1 MKTLF
6 RIFLVFIIL
15 LVIAVGVGYL
25 VVTRPAFQKKLV
37 ESQLPAGSSISFVKI
52 TTGSIELTDLMLQL
66 PDGTTA
72 KLDSLR
78 SDFSPMA
85 ALFDNTLQV
94 RGLTVDGLIV
104 RLPEVSA
111 ASTSAEIPTTGER
124 PTTGS
129 EPVTAPNSPNETAA
143 QPSSLTDALYA
154 LGNLTWMLDFDSI
167 NLNGALIDASRNR
180 YTFDVQ
186 SDRIAPGEASTLT
199 AALKLESK
207 QALQGGL
214 KDFSSDARLSFNQK
228 KTGGFEQLT
237 LESQTSGAG
246 ADGGKLLSITQT
258 LELSVNGFEESA
270 ELALSFKADLPHP
283 EVFAPQLVSLQGLS
297 LLGELKAAAEGS
309 AFTLQTADFEA
320 ASNGAQVA
328 SVKLKQSLTLGA
340 QQKVA
345 GELMDVSLINL
356 PLAWLNPWLT
366 NGMQLSG
373 APLSVQI
380 ALSGESSGALSMK
393 TLAPLQLGPL
403 SLTQDQQALLQEV
416 TLRMNPTIRVE
427 ADQTIRFDLGD
438 FALLDRY
445 GAVISGTVSGAKSQ
459 TDSAATSSTSAAT
472 PLAGL
477 QAKAKLDI
485 GLAELLQQPALAG
498 IGSVLAGQVQLTLNI
513 DGAAEYPAEIQAA
526 ITGLRAR
533 SLPGSRQDYRLTA
546 QLKQNAN
553 GSYALGSSFEAGS
566 ESRPTTSLQLAG
578 QVNLEAQPKPFKV
591 NLTSPRVLQSD
602 IDLLIAALQAQ
613 PTAPTPL
620 ANTPPPTSTGVRPVP
635 TPQPDITQRPPW
647 ADLDGEVAIQI
658 ESLTL
663 ASGQTLTGL
672 NAEAKISEALL
683 AVSKLKAVFQE
694 GRLAG
699 QGQITFD
706 PKLSKAYTLSSEL
719 TLENIDPAI
728 FSQKPSGSFPV
739 RGLFEGDFSFTGSG
753 ATLEAAIEDSEGD
766 LTITGRDG
774 VLTAFELDQRS
785 QLGLL
790 GAGILGQQLN
800 RPGITALS
808 QAVPYFKDMPFE
820 SFTLKLVRA
829 QDKRV
834 SIPEISFMGDHLRLQ
849 GQGVIAAS
857 SLGEVLDQPLD
868 LTLGLAAKG
877 RLVDYL
883 ETLQLLGTQTS
894 EDGFRNWNQNI
905 KIGGSLAAPD
915 TSALKDL
922 LNTAARSALSR
933 PSAAQPP
940 ATPATPATPLAEGET
955 AAPTAPKERTRDERR
970 RDDIEMGLDLL
981 NSVFGR

>member
-6 RIFLVFIIL
+6 RIFLVFFIL
-15 LVIAVGVGYL
+15 LVIAVGVGYI

-37 ESQLPAGSSISFVKI
+37 ESQLPAGSSISFVQI

-111 ASTSAEIPTTGER
+111 ASTGAEIPTTGEQ

-129 EPVTAPNSPNETAA
+129 EPVATPSSLNETAA
-143 QPSSLTDALYA
+143 QFSSPTDALYA
-154 LGNLTWMLDFDSI
+154 LGNLDLMFDLDSI

-214 KDFSSDARLSFNQK
+214 KDFSSDARLSFTQK

-309 AFTLQTADFEA
+309 ALTLQTADFEA
-320 ASNGAQVA
+320 ASKGAQVA

-373 APLSVQI
+373 APISVQI

-459 TDSAATSSTSAAT
+459 ADSAATSSTSAAT

-513 DGAAEYPAEIQAA
+513 DGAVEYPAQIQAA

-533 SLPGSRQDYRLTA
+533 SLPGSRQDYRLAA

-566 ESRPTTSLQLAG
+566 ESRPTTSFQLAG
-578 QVNLEAQPKPFKV
+578 QVNFEAQPTPFKV

-620 ANTPPPTSTGVRPVP
+620 ANTPTPPTSTGVRPVP

-647 ADLDGEVAIQI
+647 ADLDGEVAIQV

-699 QGQITFD
+699 QGQVTFD

-719 TLENIDPAI
+719 TLENINPAI

-808 QAVPYFKDMPFE
+808 QAVPYFKEMPFE

-894 EDGFRNWNQNI
+894 EDGFRNWNQDI

-940 ATPATPATPLAEGET
+940 ATPATPLAEGET
-955 AAPTAPKERTRDERR
+955 AAPTAPTERTKDERR